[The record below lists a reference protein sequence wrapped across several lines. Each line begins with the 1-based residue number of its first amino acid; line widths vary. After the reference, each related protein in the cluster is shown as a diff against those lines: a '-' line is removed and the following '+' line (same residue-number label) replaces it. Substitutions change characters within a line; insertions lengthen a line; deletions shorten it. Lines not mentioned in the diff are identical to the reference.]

1 MRGGI
6 EDEKSAEMQ
15 RIVTGPDPDRVR
27 FILVVDYLDRN
38 DVIFDVFM

>member
-1 MRGGI
+1 MRGV

-27 FILVVDYLDRN
+27 CILVVDYVDR
-38 DVIFDVFM
+38 DDDIFDVFL